1 MRRLRCAFPVLLLAA
16 LLPFALGAQQQ
27 TAAGSVGGPDK
38 GFILEQNRPNPV
50 TTETRIPFQLLDEAF
65 VEGRPATVTFRI
77 YNILTQFV
85 GSPTTVNHP
94 AGDGVP
100 IVELQFS
107 SPGAYEAAWDGR
119 DHTGSRVAS
128 GVYVLE
134 LIVNGRSGLI
144 RMMVQ
149 R

>member
-1 MRRLRCAFPVLLLAA
+1 MRRLRCAFPVLLLAI
-16 LLPFALGAQQQ
+16 LTPFALGAQQQ
-27 TAAGSVGGPDK
+27 VAAGTVGGPDR
-38 GFILEQNRPNPV
+38 GFLLSQNRPNPV

-77 YNILTQFV
+77 YNILTQYV

-100 IVELQFS
+100 IIELQYT
-107 SPGAYEAAWDGR
+107 SPGTYEASWDGR
-119 DHTGSRVAS
+119 DRNGSYVAS

-134 LIVNGRSGLI
+134 LTVNGRSALI
-144 RMMVQ
+144 RMIVQ